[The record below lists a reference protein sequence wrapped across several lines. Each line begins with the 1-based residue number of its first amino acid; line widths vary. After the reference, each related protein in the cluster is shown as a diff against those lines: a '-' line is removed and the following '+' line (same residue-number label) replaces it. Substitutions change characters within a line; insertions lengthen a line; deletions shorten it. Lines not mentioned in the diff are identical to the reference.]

1 MNEFDKVLPVDQP
14 ALEEQ
19 HNNIVGQGDGVVV
32 ELEGVGVGKGDGEY
46 REKILCIESFNTFEI
61 DMRMERNSR
70 TARHLQNAGCQSRPE
85 TSHGSLDIPDK
96 LITYLITLAG
106 KKTIFKTVSFF
117 SRSCPSSCSS
127 WPG

>member
-70 TARHLQNAGCQSRPE
+70 TGIVMWTVEDILDRFSKGGGCTWSQ
-85 TSHGSLDIPDK
+85 TSAKCRLSEQ
-96 LITYLITLAG
+96 T
-106 KKTIFKTVSFF
+106 
-117 SRSCPSSCSS
+117 
-127 WPG
+127 